1 MEQSSLGQG
10 VVSSPKTCD
19 SVRTRWEIAAGA
31 LRLGAWLGVLL
42 FARTLAA
49 CKDAPLPPSDDPR
62 VQFQPAV
69 AGAPGGAFLSVW
81 SDPRGRR
88 AFVVGGYVGL
98 DPARAPRGAAGRL
111 VEYRSAGRF
120 VTRCMVDSA
129 LWWVSGVENAGTL
142 ELWAVGDRGRVV
154 RMRGDRCETLT
165 TELSFQGGDPT
176 FWGVLARAP
185 NDVWIV
191 GGSPRPDGP
200 RGVLLHSDGTAWRQ
214 ERLPEGAADENLY
227 KITADGDALYV
238 VGSGG
243 LILRRDAR
251 DGEWRRVEAPVR
263 PSDQR
268 LFTVSCASN
277 ACFAVGGSAS
287 GLLLA
292 GEGALWREVRSVE
305 DAAVDDLPGLNGV
318 WARGANDVFA
328 VGVDGFVMHVGG
340 GIHRPRRPVTTAAL
354 HAVGGFGDVVLA
366 VGGELSNPSPTQR
379 GVILVQDDE
388 AKTFTLDGRVYA
400 SGGLQGSAGGAGQ

>member
-1 MEQSSLGQG
+1 M
-10 VVSSPKTCD
+10 VSSPNIREST
-19 SVRTRWEIAAGA
+19 RTLGAIRAGV

-42 FARTLAA
+42 LTRTLVA
-49 CKDAPLPPSDDPR
+49 CEDAPLPPSDDPR
-62 VQFQPAV
+62 VQFRPAV

-81 SDPRGRR
+81 GDLRGRR

-98 DPARAPRGAAGRL
+98 DPAQAPRGAAGRL

-120 VTRCMVDSA
+120 VTRCTVDSA
-129 LWWVSGVENAGTL
+129 LWWVSGVENAGAL
-142 ELWAVGDRGRVV
+142 DLWAVGDRGRIV
-154 RMRGDRCETLT
+154 RMRGDRCETLLT
-165 TELSFQGGDPT
+165 GLSFQGGDPT

-200 RGVLLHSDGTAWRQ
+200 RGVLLHGDGTAWRQ
-214 ERLPEGAADENLY
+214 ERLPELAADENLY
-227 KITADGDALYV
+227 KIAADGDALYV

-243 LILRRDAR
+243 LILRRVAR
-251 DGEWRRVEAPVR
+251 DGEWRRLEAPVR
-263 PSDQR
+263 PSDHR
-268 LFTVSCASN
+268 LFTVSCASG

-292 GEGALWREVRSVE
+292 GEGALWREVRSAE

-318 WARGANDVFA
+318 WARGADDVFA

-340 GIHRPRRPVTTAAL
+340 VRMHRPRRPQTTAAL
-354 HAVGGFGDVVLA
+354 HAVGGFGNVVLA
-366 VGGELSNPSPTQR
+366 VGGEFSNPSPTQR

-400 SGGLQGSAGGAGQ
+400 SGGLQGSRGGAGQ